1 MLDTLTVARYTVFG
15 LFALSTLVAFGSW
28 LVRTRRISPFSAFGR
43 SLRTMTDA
51 VVRPVERR
59 LVRMGGN
66 PVNAGWWLVV
76 VVAAA
81 GVVFISLMGWAVD
94 AFPAAA
100 SQVAGGPADTLRLIV
115 EIAYKIVFY
124 AIIVRV
130 VASWLGYFQY
140 TKWLRPVYAI
150 TNWIIVP
157 LRRVIPPIGM
167 IDFTPFV
174 ALIAL
179 MLLRR
184 LLLLPFGGGG

>member
-1 MLDTLTVARYTVFG
+1 VPDTLTVTRYTVFG
-15 LFALSTLVAFGSW
+15 LFALSALVAFGSW
-28 LVRTRRISPFSAFGR
+28 LVRTRRISPFTAFGR
-43 SLRTMTDA
+43 SLRSITDA
-51 VVRPVERR
+51 IVRPVERR
-59 LVRMGGN
+59 LVRWGGN
-66 PVNAGWWLVV
+66 PVNAGWWLVII
-76 VVAAA
+76 VAAA

-94 AFPAAA
+94 ALPAAA

-150 TNWIIVP
+150 TDWIILP
-157 LRRVIPPIGM
+157 MRRVIPPIGM
-167 IDFTPFV
+167 IDLSPFA

-179 MLLRR
+179 WFLKW
-184 LLLLPFGGGG
+184 LLLKPLGG

>member
-1 MLDTLTVARYTVFG
+1 VLDTLTVTRYTVFG
-15 LFALSTLVAFGSW
+15 LFALSALVAFGSW

-51 VVRPVERR
+51 IVRPVERR
-59 LVRMGGN
+59 LVRWGGN

-76 VVAAA
+76 AVAAA

-100 SQVAGGPADTLRLIV
+100 SQVAGGPADSLRLII

-140 TKWLRPVYAI
+140 TRWLRPVYAI
-150 TNWIIVP
+150 TDWIVLP
-157 LRRVIPPIGM
+157 MRRVIPPIGM
-167 IDFTPFV
+167 IDLSPFA

-179 MLLRR
+179 WLLRWI
-184 LLLLPFGGGG
+184 LMKPLGG

>member
-1 MLDTLTVARYTVFG
+1 VLDTLTVTRYTVFG

-28 LVRTRRISPFSAFGR
+28 LVRTRRISPFTPFGR
-43 SLRTMTDA
+43 SLRAITDA

-66 PVNAGWWLVV
+66 PVNAGWWLVI

-81 GVVFISLMGWAVD
+81 GVVFISLMGWAVN

-100 SQVAGGPADTLRLIV
+100 SQVSGGPADTLRLIV
-115 EIAYKIVFY
+115 EIAYTIVFY
-124 AIIVRV
+124 AIIMRV

-150 TNWIIVP
+150 TDWIILP

-167 IDFTPFV
+167 IDLSPFA

-179 MLLRR
+179 WLLRW
-184 LLLLPFGGGG
+184 LLMLPFGG

>member
-1 MLDTLTVARYTVFG
+1 VLDTLTVTRYAVFG
-15 LFALSTLVAFGSW
+15 LFALSALVAFGSW
-28 LVRTRRISPFSAFGR
+28 LVRTRRISPFTAFGR
-43 SLRTMTDA
+43 SLRAITDA

-81 GVVFISLMGWAVD
+81 GVVFISVMGWAVD

-140 TKWLRPVYAI
+140 TKWLRPVYLI
-150 TNWIIVP
+150 TDWIILP
-157 LRRVIPPIGM
+157 MRRVIPPIGM
-167 IDFTPFV
+167 LDLSPFA
-174 ALIAL
+174 ALLAL

-184 LLLLPFGGGG
+184 LLLLPFGG

>member
-1 MLDTLTVARYTVFG
+1 VPDILTLARYGVFA
-15 LFALSTLVAFGSW
+15 LFALAALVALGSW
-28 LVRTRRISPFSAFGR
+28 LVRTRRVSPFTAFGR
-43 SLRTMTDA
+43 SLRAITDPI
-51 VVRPVERR
+51 VRPVERR

-76 VVAAA
+76 IVAAG

-100 SQVAGGPADTLRLIV
+100 SQAAGGPADMFRLIV
-115 EIAYKIVFY
+115 QIAYNIVFY

-150 TNWIIVP
+150 TDWIILP
-157 LRRVIPPIGM
+157 MRRIIPPMGM
-167 IDFTPFV
+167 IDLSPFA

-179 MLLRR
+179 MFLRW
-184 LLLLPFGGGG
+184 LLLKPLGG

>member
-1 MLDTLTVARYTVFG
+1 MPDTLTVTRYTVFG
-15 LFALSTLVAFGSW
+15 LFALSALVAFGSW
-28 LVRTRRISPFSAFGR
+28 LVRTRRISPFTAFGR
-43 SLRTMTDA
+43 SLRSITDA
-51 VVRPVERR
+51 IVRPVERR
-59 LVRMGGN
+59 LVRWGGN
-66 PVNAGWWLVV
+66 PVNAGWWLVII
-76 VVAAA
+76 VAAA

-94 AFPAAA
+94 ALPAAA

-150 TNWIIVP
+150 TDWIILP
-157 LRRVIPPIGM
+157 MRRVIPPIGM
-167 IDFTPFV
+167 IDLSPFA

-179 MLLRR
+179 WFLKW
-184 LLLLPFGGGG
+184 LLLKPLGG

>member
-1 MLDTLTVARYTVFG
+1 VLDTLTITRYTVFG
-15 LFALSTLVAFGSW
+15 LFALSALVAFGSW

-51 VVRPVERR
+51 IVRPVERR

-66 PVNAGWWLVV
+66 PVNAGWWLVII
-76 VVAAA
+76 VAAA

-100 SQVAGGPADTLRLIV
+100 SQVAGGPADSLRLII
-115 EIAYKIVFY
+115 EIAYKILFY
-124 AIIVRV
+124 AIVVRV

-140 TKWLRPVYAI
+140 TRWLRPVYAI
-150 TNWIIVP
+150 TDWIVLP
-157 LRRVIPPIGM
+157 MRRVIPPLGM
-167 IDFTPFV
+167 IDLSPFA

-179 MLLRR
+179 WLLRWI
-184 LLLLPFGGGG
+184 LMKPLGG

>member
-1 MLDTLTVARYTVFG
+1 MLDTLTVTRYAVFG
-15 LFALSTLVAFGSW
+15 LFALSALVAFGSW
-28 LVRTRRISPFSAFGR
+28 LVRTRRISPFTAFGR
-43 SLRTMTDA
+43 SLRAITDA

-76 VVAAA
+76 IVAAV
-81 GVVFISLMGWAVD
+81 GVVFISVMGWAVD

-124 AIIVRV
+124 AILVRV

-150 TNWIIVP
+150 TDWIILP

-167 IDFTPFV
+167 IDLSPFA

-184 LLLLPFGGGG
+184 LLLLPFGG

>member
-1 MLDTLTVARYTVFG
+1 VLDTLTVTRYTVFG
-15 LFALSTLVAFGSW
+15 LFAASALVAFGSW
-28 LVRTRRISPFSAFGR
+28 LVRTRRISPFTAFGR
-43 SLRTMTDA
+43 NLRAITDA

-76 VVAAA
+76 IVAAV
-81 GVVFISLMGWAVD
+81 GVVFISVMGWAVD

-124 AIIVRV
+124 AILVRV

-150 TNWIIVP
+150 TDWIILP

-167 IDFTPFV
+167 MDLSPFA

-184 LLLLPFGGGG
+184 LLLLPFGG

>member
-1 MLDTLTVARYTVFG
+1 
-15 LFALSTLVAFGSW
+15 
-28 LVRTRRISPFSAFGR
+28 
-43 SLRTMTDA
+43 
-51 VVRPVERR
+51 
-59 LVRMGGN
+59 MGGN

-76 VVAAA
+76 IVAAG

-100 SQVAGGPADTLRLIV
+100 SQAAGGPADMFRLMV
-115 EIAYKIVFY
+115 QIAYSIVFY

-150 TNWIIVP
+150 TDWIILP
-157 LRRVIPPIGM
+157 MRRIIPPMGM
-167 IDFTPFV
+167 IDLSPFA

-179 MLLRR
+179 MLLRK
-184 LLLLPFGGGG
+184 LLLWPLGG

>member
-1 MLDTLTVARYTVFG
+1 MPDTLTLTRYTVFG
-15 LFALSTLVAFGSW
+15 LFALSALVALGSW
-28 LVRTRRISPFSAFGR
+28 LVRTRRISPFTAFGR
-43 SLRTMTDA
+43 SLRTITDPI
-51 VVRPVERR
+51 VRPVERR

-76 VVAAA
+76 IVAAG
-81 GVVFISLMGWAVD
+81 GVIFISLMGWAVD

-100 SQVAGGPADTLRLIV
+100 SQAAGGPADVFRLIV
-115 EIAYKIVFY
+115 QIAYKVVFY

-150 TNWIIVP
+150 TDWIILP
-157 LRRVIPPIGM
+157 MRRIIPPIGM
-167 IDFTPFV
+167 LDLSPFA

-179 MLLRR
+179 MFLRWLLMQP
-184 LLLLPFGGGG
+184 LGG

>member
-1 MLDTLTVARYTVFG
+1 MLDTLTVTRYTVFG
-15 LFALSTLVAFGSW
+15 LFALSALVAFGSW

-51 VVRPVERR
+51 IVRPVERR
-59 LVRMGGN
+59 LVRWGGN

-76 VVAAA
+76 AVAAA

-100 SQVAGGPADTLRLIV
+100 SQVAGGPADSLRLII

-140 TKWLRPVYAI
+140 TRWLRPVYAI
-150 TNWIIVP
+150 TDWIVLP
-157 LRRVIPPIGM
+157 MRRVIPPIGM
-167 IDFTPFV
+167 IDLSPFA

-179 MLLRR
+179 WLLRWI
-184 LLLLPFGGGG
+184 LMKPLGG

>member
-1 MLDTLTVARYTVFG
+1 MLDTLTVTRYTVFG
-15 LFALSTLVAFGSW
+15 LFALSALVAFGSW

-43 SLRTMTDA
+43 SLRGITDA
-51 VVRPVERR
+51 IVRPVERR
-59 LVRMGGN
+59 LVRWGGN
-66 PVNAGWWLVV
+66 PANAGWWLVII
-76 VVAAA
+76 VAAA

-140 TKWLRPVYAI
+140 TRWLRPVYAL
-150 TNWIIVP
+150 TDWIIVP
-157 LRRVIPPIGM
+157 MRRVIPPFGM
-167 IDFTPFV
+167 LDLSPFA
-174 ALIAL
+174 ALLAL
-179 MLLRR
+179 WGLRWLLLR
-184 LLLLPFGGGG
+184 PFGG

>member
-1 MLDTLTVARYTVFG
+1 MLDTLTVTRYTVFG

-28 LVRTRRISPFSAFGR
+28 LVRTRRISPFTPFGR
-43 SLRTMTDA
+43 SLRAITDA

-66 PVNAGWWLVV
+66 PVNAGWWLVI

-81 GVVFISLMGWAVD
+81 GVVFISLMGWAVN

-100 SQVAGGPADTLRLIV
+100 SQVSGGPADTLRLIV
-115 EIAYKIVFY
+115 EIAYTIVFY
-124 AIIVRV
+124 AIIMRV

-150 TNWIIVP
+150 TDWIILP

-167 IDFTPFV
+167 IDLSPFA

-179 MLLRR
+179 WLLRW
-184 LLLLPFGGGG
+184 LLMLPFGG

>member
-184 LLLLPFGGGG
+184 LLLLPFGG

>member
-1 MLDTLTVARYTVFG
+1 MPDTLTVTRYTVFG
-15 LFALSTLVAFGSW
+15 LFALSALVAFGSW
-28 LVRTRRISPFSAFGR
+28 LVRTRRISPFSPFGR
-43 SLRTMTDA
+43 SLRTITDA
-51 VVRPVERR
+51 IVRPLERR

-66 PVNAGWWLVV
+66 PVNAGWWLVII
-76 VVAAA
+76 VAAV

-115 EIAYKIVFY
+115 DLAYKIVFY

-150 TNWIIVP
+150 TDWIVLP
-157 LRRVIPPIGM
+157 MRRIIPPIGM
-167 IDFTPFV
+167 IDLSPFA

-179 MLLRR
+179 MFLRFLLMMPLRS
-184 LLLLPFGGGG
+184 

>member
-1 MLDTLTVARYTVFG
+1 VLDTLTVTRYTVFG
-15 LFALSTLVAFGSW
+15 LFALSALVACGSW
-28 LVRTRRISPFSAFGR
+28 LVRTRRISPFTSLGR
-43 SLRTMTDA
+43 SLRAITDPI
-51 VVRPVERR
+51 VRPVERR

-76 VVAAA
+76 IVAAG

-100 SQVAGGPADTLRLIV
+100 SQAAGGPADMFRLIV
-115 EIAYKIVFY
+115 QIAYNIVFY

-150 TNWIIVP
+150 TDWIILP
-157 LRRVIPPIGM
+157 MRRIIPPMGM
-167 IDFTPFV
+167 IDLSPFA

-179 MLLRR
+179 MFLRW
-184 LLLLPFGGGG
+184 LLLKPLGG

>member
-1 MLDTLTVARYTVFG
+1 MLDTLTITRYTVFG
-15 LFALSTLVAFGSW
+15 LFALSALVAFGSW

-51 VVRPVERR
+51 IVRPVERR

-66 PVNAGWWLVV
+66 PVNAGWWLVII
-76 VVAAA
+76 VAAA

-100 SQVAGGPADTLRLIV
+100 SQVAGGPADSLRLII
-115 EIAYKIVFY
+115 EIAYKILFY
-124 AIIVRV
+124 AIVVRV

-140 TKWLRPVYAI
+140 TRWLRPVYAI
-150 TNWIIVP
+150 TDWIVLP
-157 LRRVIPPIGM
+157 MRRVIPPLGM
-167 IDFTPFV
+167 IDLSPFA

-179 MLLRR
+179 WLLRWI
-184 LLLLPFGGGG
+184 LMKPLGG

>member
-1 MLDTLTVARYTVFG
+1 MPDTLTVTRYTVFG
-15 LFALSTLVAFGSW
+15 LFALSALVAFGSW
-28 LVRTRRISPFSAFGR
+28 LVRTRRISPFTAFGR
-43 SLRTMTDA
+43 SLRSITDA
-51 VVRPVERR
+51 IVRPVERR
-59 LVRMGGN
+59 LVRWGGN
-66 PVNAGWWLVV
+66 PVNAGWWLVII
-76 VVAAA
+76 VAAA

-150 TNWIIVP
+150 TDWIILP
-157 LRRVIPPIGM
+157 MRRVIPPIGM
-167 IDFTPFV
+167 IDLSPFA

-179 MLLRR
+179 WFLKW
-184 LLLLPFGGGG
+184 LLLKPLGG

>member
-1 MLDTLTVARYTVFG
+1 MPDTLTLTRYTVFG
-15 LFALSTLVAFGSW
+15 LFALSALVALGSW
-28 LVRTRRISPFSAFGR
+28 LVRTRRISPFTAFGR
-43 SLRTMTDA
+43 SLRAITDPI
-51 VVRPVERR
+51 VRPVERR

-76 VVAAA
+76 IVAAG

-100 SQVAGGPADTLRLIV
+100 SQAAGGPADVFRLIV
-115 EIAYKIVFY
+115 QIAYKVVFY

-150 TNWIIVP
+150 TDWIILP
-157 LRRVIPPIGM
+157 MRRIIPPIGM
-167 IDFTPFV
+167 IDLSPFA
-174 ALIAL
+174 ALLAL
-179 MLLRR
+179 MFLRW
-184 LLLLPFGGGG
+184 LLLKPLGG

>member
-1 MLDTLTVARYTVFG
+1 MLDTLTVTRYTVFG
-15 LFALSTLVAFGSW
+15 LFALSALVAFGSW
-28 LVRTRRISPFSAFGR
+28 LVRTRRISPFTAFGR
-43 SLRTMTDA
+43 SLRSITDA
-51 VVRPVERR
+51 IVRPVERR
-59 LVRMGGN
+59 LVRWGGN
-66 PVNAGWWLVV
+66 PVNAGWWLVII
-76 VVAAA
+76 VAAA

-150 TNWIIVP
+150 TDWIILP
-157 LRRVIPPIGM
+157 MRRVIPPIGM
-167 IDFTPFV
+167 IDLSPFA

-179 MLLRR
+179 WFLKW
-184 LLLLPFGGGG
+184 LLLKPLGG